1 MAAARRRLRYSCV
14 PEPAPGCRF
23 GVFTAVP
30 VQKFSRYVESLRD
43 AKLPDGVRHAARRCL
58 IDWFATTIPGGI
70 RPPATLL
77 CRALAGELD
86 RGGAVLVPGGRRAL
100 PRAAALI
107 NGCAS
112 HTVEFDDIFRD
123 AIYHPGSP
131 VISAA
136 LAVAQG
142 RRAGGERL
150 LRAIVAGYEVSTRI
164 GAAVTPSH
172 YEYWHTTGTVGAF
185 GAAAAA
191 SSLLDLDADQ
201 VGHALANAATLA
213 AGLQQAF
220 RSDAM
225 GKPLHA
231 GRAAE
236 TGVLVALAAAAGVT
250 GAQAMLD
257 GPRGFGNAMSENV
270 DWDAATSDLGKR
282 FNITRTTQKNHAC
295 CGHTFAALDAII
307 ELREAHALDAD
318 QVQRI
323 RVGTYAK
330 ALEVTGNFAP
340 RTGYEAKFSLPYCAS
355 VALIEG
361 RVRLD
366 AFDRKHLDDASIR
379 ALMARVELYV
389 DEAADSGFPR
399 QRAAVVEITT
409 RAGERLGFRAPTRK
423 GDPDHPLS
431 DAELVDKFRELAAP
445 VTGEAACENLLDA
458 LWRIDVLDDTG
469 TLFTPAPNLQA
480 AGATD

>member
-1 MAAARRRLRYSCV
+1 M
-14 PEPAPGCRF
+14 PAE
-23 GVFTAVP
+23 
-30 VQKFSRYVESLRD
+30 KFSRYVESLAHTPLSD
-43 AKLPDGVRHAARRCL
+43 EVRHAARRCL

-70 RPPATLL
+70 QPPATLL
-77 CRALAGELD
+77 CQALAGELD
-86 RGGAVLVPGGRRAL
+86 RGHAVLVPGGRRAL

-112 HTVEFDDIFRD
+112 HTVEFDDIYRD
-123 AIYHPGSP
+123 AIYHPGAP

-136 LAVAQG
+136 LAIAQD
-142 RRAGGERL
+142 RRVDGEHL
-150 LRAIVAGYEVSTRI
+150 LRAIVAGYEISTRI

-191 SSLLDLDADQ
+191 SSILDLNADQ
-201 VGHALANAATLA
+201 VGHALANAATMA

-236 TGVLVALAAAAGVT
+236 TGVLVALAAEAGVT
-250 GAQAMLD
+250 GARGMLD
-257 GPRGFGNAMSENV
+257 GPRGFGNAMSRDVN
-270 DWDAATSDLGKR
+270 WLAATSDLGTQ
-282 FNITRTTQKNHAC
+282 FNITRMTQKNHGC

-307 ELREAHALDAD
+307 ELREAHALDAEKID
-318 QVQRI
+318 RI

-330 ALEVTGNFAP
+330 ALEVTGDFEP
-340 RTGYEAKFSLPYCAS
+340 VTGYEAKFSLPYCAS

-361 RVRLD
+361 RVRLN
-366 AFDRKHLDDASIR
+366 AFDREHLDDQSIR
-379 ALMARVELYV
+379 ALMKRIELYV
-389 DEAADSGFPR
+389 DDAADNGFPR
-399 QRAAVVEITT
+399 QRAAIVEITT
-409 RAGERLGFRAPTRK
+409 RDGERFEFRAPTRK

-431 DAELVDKFRELAAP
+431 DAELVDKYRELSAP
-445 VTGEAACENLLDA
+445 VAGDAATESLLDS
-458 LWRIDVLDDTG
+458 LWRIDVLDDTS
-469 TLFTPAPNLQA
+469 TLFSPSPGLQVVGNA
-480 AGATD
+480 D

>member
-1 MAAARRRLRYSCV
+1 M
-14 PEPAPGCRF
+14 
-23 GVFTAVP
+23 P
-30 VQKFSRYVESLRD
+30 VEEFSRYVENLKNAALSD
-43 AKLPDGVRHAARRCL
+43 EVRHATRRCL

-77 CRALAGELD
+77 CQALAAELD
-86 RGGAVLVPGGRRAL
+86 QGNAVLVPGGRRAL

-136 LAVAQG
+136 LAMAQDRTVNG
-142 RRAGGERL
+142 DRL
-150 LRAIVAGYEVSTRI
+150 LRAIIAGYEVSTRI

-172 YEYWHTTGTVGAF
+172 YEFWHTTGTVGAF

-191 SSLLDLDADQ
+191 ASILELDAARIE
-201 VGHALANAATLA
+201 HALANAATMA

-236 TGVLVALAAAAGVT
+236 TGVLVAMAAERGVT
-250 GAQAMLD
+250 GARGMLD
-257 GPRGFGNAMSENV
+257 GPRGFGKAMSKGV
-270 DWDAATSDLGKR
+270 DWEAATSDLGKC
-282 FNITRTTQKNHAC
+282 FNISRTTQKNHGC

-307 ELREAHALDAD
+307 SLRNSHTLRASDVD
-318 QVQRI
+318 RI

-330 ALEVTGNFAP
+330 ALEVTGDFQP
-340 RTGYEAKFSLPYCAS
+340 ITGYEAKFSLPFCAS

-361 RVRLD
+361 KVRLD
-366 AFDRKHLDDASIR
+366 AFDEKHLDDAAIR
-379 ALMARVELYV
+379 SLMKRVELHV
-389 DEAADSGFPR
+389 DQAADQGFPR
-399 QRAAVVEITT
+399 QRAAVVEIFAKNGD
-409 RAGERLGFRAPTRK
+409 RFEYRAPTRK
-423 GDPDHPLS
+423 GDPDNPLS
-431 DAELVDKFRELAAP
+431 DAELVDKYRELAAP
-445 VTGEAACENLLDA
+445 VTGEAACETLLDSI
-458 LWRIDVLDDTG
+458 WRIDVLDDTSR
-469 TLFTPAPNLQA
+469 LFTRSPGLHAVA
-480 AGATD
+480 D